1 MGYELRVR
9 PYLSKARLRVVLS
22 IGLIVDLIE
31 SGIVLKKGG
40 SYNTPVKPS
49 FPYNLSCLLTQVKYL
64 HN

>member
-1 MGYELRVR
+1 MGYELRVH
-9 PYLSKARLRVVLS
+9 PYLSKASLRVLS